1 MLAKRFAQK
10 HEFQPDP
17 VKGYRLLP
25 FRFSRLD
32 AGRYVLTNMAGEY
45 SITDRQTVESLVT
58 HQLERTSPIY
68 DELKAR
74 HFLYDND
81 GSTAVDLLGLKFR
94 TKHNRTAQFTGL
106 HMFVVTLRC
115 ESSCIYCQVS
125 RQTEDRT
132 SYDMPEETARQAVEF
147 AFQSPS
153 PTLKFEFQGGEPL
166 LNFGV
171 VKEIVL
177 YANELNRVHQRDL
190 SFVIATNLTLLSD
203 EVLEFCQQHDV
214 FISTSL
220 DGPEDLHN
228 RNRPRPGK
236 NSHALTVA
244 GIRQVQQVLGR
255 DRVSALMTTTADSL
269 HRVRDIVDE
278 YVRNDLH
285 EIFFRP
291 MSPYGFAAKGRH
303 VDKYSA
309 RQWVDFYKAGLD
321 YVLDLNRHG
330 YPITEIYSSII
341 LRKILTPQNPGY
353 VDLQSPSG
361 VAIAGIIYNFDGAV
375 YASDESRMLAETG
388 DTKFRLGN
396 VWDEY
401 VDVLGSEALL
411 DTLEESLAE
420 SAPMC
425 SDCAFLPYCGV
436 DPIYHHQTQKDVV
449 GNKATS
455 GFCHRNMET
464 FRYLLSKLEDSPEDR
479 EILLSWARAC

>member
-1 MLAKRFAQK
+1 MLAKRFAPK